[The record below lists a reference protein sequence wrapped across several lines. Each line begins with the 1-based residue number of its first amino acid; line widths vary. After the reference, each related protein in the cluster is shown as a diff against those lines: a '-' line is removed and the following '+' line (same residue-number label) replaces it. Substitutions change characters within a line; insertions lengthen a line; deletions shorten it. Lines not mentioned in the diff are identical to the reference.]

1 MSRAVVRRLRWAA
14 AVVAATLALAGLPA
28 TASAATASGTAAGAR
43 SVTFTDQQVLELTR
57 DGTRRGVSGLGVH
70 HTDADR
76 VTARNA
82 AVAYAACDGCRAVAL
97 SFQVVLADGRPT
109 DVDAQNLAVAV
120 NDHCRRCETLA
131 VAYQVVVASP
141 GRTHLTE
148 VGRVGLQY
156 VELRLG
162 GLARSGR
169 PLPEIR
175 READRLMRIVQDIV
189 TEELDA
195 RPVIRERERWDRD

>member
-1 MSRAVVRRLRWAA
+1 MSTRLRWTPRLRW
-14 AVVAATLALAGLPA
+14 VALALA
-28 TASAATASGTAAGAR
+28 TALAVGAVAAPAGAAQR
-43 SVTFTDQQVLELTR
+43 TATFTDQKVVELTR
-57 DGTRRGVSGLGVH
+57 DDTRRGVSGLGLH
-70 HTDADR
+70 HTEADR
-76 VTARNA
+76 VRARNA

-97 SFQVVLADGRPT
+97 SFQVVLADRGPR

-120 NDHCRRCETLA
+120 NKDCRRCESLA

-141 GRTHLTE
+141 GRTRLSE

-156 VELRLG
+156 VEVRLR
-162 GLARSGR
+162 GLARSNK

-175 READRLMRIVQDIV
+175 RDADRLMEIVQDIV

>member
-1 MSRAVVRRLRWAA
+1 MSARLRWVAA
-14 AVVAATLALAGLPA
+14 ALATALGIGLVPAPAGAAQGRATL
-28 TASAATASGTAAGAR
+28 
-43 SVTFTDQQVLELTR
+43 TDQQLVELR
-57 DGTRRGVSGLGVH
+57 SDGARRGASGLGLH
-70 HTDADR
+70 HTDAAR
-76 VTARNA
+76 VTARNS
-82 AVAYAACDGCRAVAL
+82 AVAYAACDDCRAVAL
-97 SFQVVLADGRPT
+97 SFQVVLADRGPK
-109 DVDAQNLAVAV
+109 DIDAQNLAVAV
-120 NDHCRRCETLA
+120 NDHCRRCESLA

-156 VELRLG
+156 VQVRLR
-162 GLARSGR
+162 GLARSDK

-175 READRLMRIVQDIV
+175 RDADRLMRIVQDIV